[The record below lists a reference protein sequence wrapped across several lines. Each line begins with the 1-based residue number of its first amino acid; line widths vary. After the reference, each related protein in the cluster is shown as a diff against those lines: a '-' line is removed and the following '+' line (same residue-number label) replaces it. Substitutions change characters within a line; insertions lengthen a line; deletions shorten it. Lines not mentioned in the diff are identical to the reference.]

1 MSQRDRIQSYLENIF
16 INQDIEHFESVLPGF
31 IDIERQ
37 RVLLE
42 CEHSVYSCR
51 GISQNGDKFILKL
64 TRLPRKILF
73 QELFDLNALHRYRD
87 VQQHLEL
94 LIEEDLLLVQRLM
107 EAAEDVMERLRQH
120 IPISEE
126 WGPVLYGPGLNPE
139 TVSVWI
145 KVAPPLL
152 RKCLPEVRYRIC
164 FYIDASHQITAS
176 VFTDNLN
183 FFSGEQKKNMRVA
196 QLKGP
201 QSKCLIGLDDL
212 RITSPVEWKETKWN
226 IEDIDHLCRRGIQ
239 HIQQKLCGLE

>member
-1 MSQRDRIQSYLENIF
+1 MSQHDHIQSYLEDIF
-16 INQDIEHFESVLPGF
+16 INKDIEHFESVLPGF
-31 IDIERQ
+31 MQLEEQ

-42 CEHSVYSCR
+42 CEHSVYNCR

-73 QELFDLNALHRYRD
+73 QELFDLNALHRCRD

-107 EAAEDVMERLRQH
+107 EAAEDVMERLRRH

-126 WGPVLYGPGLNPE
+126 WEPVLYGPGLNPE

-164 FYIDASHQITAS
+164 FNIDASHQITAS

-183 FFSGEQKKNMRVA
+183 FLSGEQQENLKVA
-196 QLKGP
+196 QLSGL
-201 QSKCLIGLDDL
+201 QTKCLIGLKDL
-212 RITSPVEWKETKWN
+212 SITSPAEWKETKWKF
-226 IEDIDHLCRRGIQ
+226 EDIDHLCRSGIQ
-239 HIQQKLCGLE
+239 HIQQKLS